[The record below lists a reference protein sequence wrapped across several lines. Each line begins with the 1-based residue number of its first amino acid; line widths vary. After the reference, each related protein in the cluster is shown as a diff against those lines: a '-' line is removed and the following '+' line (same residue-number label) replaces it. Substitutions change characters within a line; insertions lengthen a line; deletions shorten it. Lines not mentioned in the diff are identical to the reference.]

1 MDYISAIGNGMQIK
15 QYQDVVDTV
24 AKGAQ
29 TRTTQTDSFENLF
42 RSAFNMV
49 RETNSLTNMAQEE
62 AMNFAMGYT
71 DNMPYHTGTTQ
82 SNRDTYGLGSVEG
95 KYVLAV
101 YRGSTQER
109 GRRL

>member
-1 MDYISAIGNGMQIK
+1 MDYISAIGNGMQVK

-71 DNMPYHTGTTQ
+71 DNMHDLLTAQWKANMSLQYTVAV
-82 SNRDTYGLGSVEG
+82 RKSVVDAYKEIMN
-95 KYVLAV
+95 L
-101 YRGSTQER
+101 QF
-109 GRRL
+109 